1 MRWSETE
8 RRGNKRLDRLIFYH
22 GCLLSGAIS
31 ATVIAVARERQNI
44 LTDRLLL
51 RGWKK
56 DDLEEYAAICADP
69 EVMRW
74 IGRGGTP
81 TPEECAETIAGFE
94 RDWAE
99 HRFGLFATELRSSG
113 RFIGFIGLSVPE
125 FLPEILPAVEIGW
138 RLARYAWGQGFA
150 TEGAGAVLNF
160 GLGEVGLERIVSICQ
175 VGNLASLRI
184 MEKLGMRFERDTLD
198 LTCDRAV
205 HVYEIAQPEWQT

>member
-1 MRWSETE
+1 M
-8 RRGNKRLDRLIFYH
+8 
-22 GCLLSGAIS
+22 
-31 ATVIAVARERQNI
+31 IAVARERHQI

-56 DDLEEYAAICADP
+56 HDFEEYAAICADP

-74 IGRGGTP
+74 IGSGGTR

-138 RLARYAWGQGFA
+138 RLARDAWGRGLA

-160 GLGEVGLERIVSICQ
+160 GVGEVGLERIVSIYQ
-175 VGNLASLRI
+175 PENLASLRI
-184 MEKLGMRFERDTLD
+184 MEKLGMRFEREALD
-198 LTCDRAV
+198 LTCDRTV
-205 HVYEIAQPEWQT
+205 RVYEITRSEWQT